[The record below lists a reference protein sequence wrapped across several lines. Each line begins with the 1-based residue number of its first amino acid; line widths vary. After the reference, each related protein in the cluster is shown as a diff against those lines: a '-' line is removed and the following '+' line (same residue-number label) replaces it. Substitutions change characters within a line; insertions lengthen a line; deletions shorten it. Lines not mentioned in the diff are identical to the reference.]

1 MVTMLS
7 TSRFLRPVSV
17 SVFTLTPLAHKHTHT
32 HTLICLHSSNPA
44 QRSTCAEVCSAHLSV
59 VQQWTVQHSVTRWHN
74 VDLERTVGLSNG
86 DGWNSA
92 RLTLTDGIFFFFFFT
107 IVKVIVDPLL
117 MNIFCLCLT
126 LILQLRQNWRLRRS
140 SCQTPR
146 KCKSYF
152 FFFSSIHFL
161 F

>member
-92 RLTLTDGIFFFFFFT
+92 RLTLTDGILFFFFYNSESHCWSFIDEYILSVFDIDFT
-107 IVKVIVDPLL
+107 AKTELEAQEK
-117 MNIFCLCLT
+117 
-126 LILQLRQNWRLRRS
+126 QLSDTQ
-140 SCQTPR
+140 
-146 KCKSYF
+146 KM
-152 FFFSSIHFL
+152 
-161 F
+161 

>member
-44 QRSTCAEVCSAHLSV
+44 QRSTCAEVCSTHLSV

-74 VDLERTVGLSNG
+74 IDLERTVGLSNG

-92 RLTLTDGIFFFFFFT
+92 RLTLTDGILFFSI

-161 F
+161 FW